1 MFVPEHKHPLMSTR
15 NRLHEFLVDDAFALK
30 CSGMFR
36 KSEKSC
42 RYKIFRSRA
51 LCRETAQSSANR
63 IGETRSGLSP
73 RAAALMSGMH
83 WKSEKTVRYTSF
95 ACLEG
100 GDVYPISAG
109 AQKVTDAGGA
119 LAAPLV
125 SID

>member
-15 NRLHEFLVDDAFALK
+15 NRLHELLVDDAYALK

-51 LCRETAQSSANR
+51 LCRETAQSSADR

-73 RAAALMSGMH
+73 RAAALMSGMIGGMILLPAA
-83 WKSEKTVRYTSF
+83 KSTEQD
-95 ACLEG
+95 G
-100 GDVYPISAG
+100 G
-109 AQKVTDAGGA
+109 
-119 LAAPLV
+119 
-125 SID
+125 